1 MRVRATRWGGHGGRV
16 LWGLSRPRGLWKG
29 VGICGI
35 RSVSA
40 LEGWGCEVE
49 RASGEGAVGSL
60 EAERTVGGGWAFVEF
75 GL

>member
-1 MRVRATRWGGHGGRV
+1 MLDLYDREDCER
-16 LWGLSRPRGLWKG
+16 G

-40 LEGWGCEVE
+40 LEGWGCEVG
-49 RASGEGAVGSL
+49 RARGEGAVGSL
-60 EAERTVGGGWAFVEF
+60 GAERTVGGGWVLVDF